1 MHTNKTYIVT
11 GAASGIGA
19 ETTRH
24 LQAQGAKVIGVDR
37 NEAVDADSFFQV
49 DMSDPTSID
58 ALVAGLPEGV
68 NGLANIAGVP
78 PTAPA
83 PVVMKVNLVGLRH
96 LTNALIPKMADAAS
110 IVNIASL
117 VGAGWQKSLDQVRA
131 ALEQDF
137 TSDIEGFCEA
147 EKLADDGRSYFLTKE
162 ALIAWTIQN
171 RWTWR
176 ERGIRMNTVSPGP
189 VETPILG
196 DFLQTLGER
205 AKEDARLMERPG
217 TAQDIAPVIA
227 FMLSSESYW
236 IRGAN
241 IPVDGGMAAHILAS
255 SVDL

>member
-96 LTNALIPKMADAAS
+96 LTNALSPKMADAAS

-117 VGAGWQKSLDQVRA
+117 A
-131 ALEQDF
+131 
-137 TSDIEGFCEA
+137 
-147 EKLADDGRSYFLTKE
+147 
-162 ALIAWTIQN
+162 
-171 RWTWR
+171 
-176 ERGIRMNTVSPGP
+176 
-189 VETPILG
+189 
-196 DFLQTLGER
+196 
-205 AKEDARLMERPG
+205 
-217 TAQDIAPVIA
+217 
-227 FMLSSESYW
+227 
-236 IRGAN
+236 
-241 IPVDGGMAAHILAS
+241 
-255 SVDL
+255 